1 MMDHIREVKE
11 IEIAHLVYRYAHTR
25 IERPEKVSSLA
36 GSIERC
42 GQIIPVISLEEGPCC
57 YVLLDGYLRVMALKR
72 CGKDTVLAE
81 IWQCREEEALIE
93 VLARGHTRKWDVIEE
108 AALIRELRDRHHLC
122 QAQIASM
129 LGRKQG
135 WVSGRLGLYEVLCED
150 VLDLVRRGC
159 VSTWAATRILAPI
172 ARAMPDHAKRLAE
185 TMIKEPISTR
195 DLALFF
201 SHYQRANRRQRDR
214 MVLEPGLFLKA
225 LHCREKDKEAES
237 LKGGPEGRWMGQI
250 KTAGHILRR
259 LLKELPSV
267 FYPGQSTMQRRLLLT
282 AFKDTKEIFLSLDK
296 AIRRFMEHDQEPDQR
311 GHLEFTPAG
320 DHDQGDQPH
329 SQDLQEHSEK
339 AFAGE
344 GGRDSGQTLP
354 P

>member
-1 MMDHIREVKE
+1 M
-11 IEIAHLVYRYAHTR
+11 
-25 IERPEKVSSLA
+25 
-36 GSIERC
+36 
-42 GQIIPVISLEEGPCC
+42 
-57 YVLLDGYLRVMALKR
+57 
-72 CGKDTVLAE
+72 LAE

-129 LGRKQG
+129 LGRTQG

-150 VLDLVRRGC
+150 VLDLVRNGC
-159 VSTWAATRILAPI
+159 VSTWAATRILAPM

-201 SHYQRANRRQRDR
+201 SHYQRANRRQREK
-214 MVLEPGLFLKA
+214 MVLEPVLFLKA
-225 LHCREKDKEAES
+225 LRAREEDKEAEN

-267 FYPGQSTMQRRLLLT
+267 LYPGQSTMQRRLLLT
-282 AFKDTKEIFLSLDK
+282 AFNDTKEIFLSLDN
-296 AIRRFMEHDQEPDQR
+296 AIRRFIDHDQARDER
-311 GHLEFTPAG
+311 GRFEFIPAG
-320 DHDQGDQPH
+320 DQDQGDQPD
-329 SQDLQEHSEK
+329 SQDLQEHSEEGL
-339 AFAGE
+339 AGE
-344 GGRDSGQTLP
+344 GRRESRQTLP